1 MAVSEARRQ
10 PAGIWLREHPKTLP
24 IKKSRQEAT
33 SRGESG
39 ARIPSNDRVPIDSG
53 AEIIR
58 RDSRVSQE
66 RPRSRRKDGICSR
79 WFPSVPSIMQRATQ
93 WREVG
98 PRSAAERSSPVGG
111 PAAAPSKPALRPASK
126 VCIPPYSPSNPP
138 GWPPLILDLPR
149 KLGEYYFPES
159 CVVLSCS

>member
-58 RDSRVSQE
+58 RDSE
-66 RPRSRRKDGICSR
+66 YPKKG
-79 WFPSVPSIMQRATQ
+79 
-93 WREVG
+93 REVG
-98 PRSAAERSSPVGG
+98 EKMVFVPGG
-111 PAAAPSKPALRPASK
+111 FLVFRA
-126 VCIPPYSPSNPP
+126 
-138 GWPPLILDLPR
+138 
-149 KLGEYYFPES
+149 
-159 CVVLSCS
+159 